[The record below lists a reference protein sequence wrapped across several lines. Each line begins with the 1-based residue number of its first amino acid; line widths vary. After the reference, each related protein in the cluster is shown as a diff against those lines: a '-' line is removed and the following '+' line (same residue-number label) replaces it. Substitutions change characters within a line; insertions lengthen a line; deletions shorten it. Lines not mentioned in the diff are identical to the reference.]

1 MVDRDEY
8 VSFEVAELARTKGF
22 NVNCGFFYARIKF
35 RTDMGNLQVYPWIDG
50 INNTEWDK
58 ERDSI
63 NDYDNISAP
72 TKFVLDKWLLY
83 NQHLQITIF
92 SQSQE
97 SWQFKITKP
106 HETLE
111 EVELYGD
118 YGTKYE
124 AWDDALKV
132 ALNMI

>member
-8 VSFEVAELARTKGF
+8 VSFEVAELAKNKGF
-22 NVNCGFFYARIKF
+22 DENCITYYMIDCNPKCEGLIMSTNCKYNNSNWDYWR
-35 RTDMGNLQVYPWIDG
+35 DG
-50 INNTEWDK
+50 ITN
-58 ERDSI
+58 
-63 NDYDNISAP
+63 NISAP

-83 NQHLQITIF
+83 NHHLQITIF

-111 EVELYGD
+111 EVELYED